1 MKWRTLAAMAF
12 GAGAVIVFV
21 GGLAYLGDEGL
32 APIDRL
38 VAKVTGMQPRTAA
51 HKDPALAD
59 DSAGGWFVPDIDKL
73 PDDAWGRMVRKGRD
87 QTVRTPSLLGPEA
100 TDPTMRFAG
109 SNLTCQNCHLK
120 AGTKKFGLPFI
131 GVFASYPEYSAR
143 HGAVATMEDR
153 VNSCMTRSLNGKPL
167 PVDSEAMVAFIS
179 YFKFLSQGR
188 PIGEPTLGRGAGS
201 LPELT
206 RAADPA
212 AGAKVFA
219 ASCAACHGANGLGR
233 RVGSVGDGQGY
244 EFPPLWGPDSFN
256 DGAGMARLTDAANFI
271 YANMPNGATYE
282 QPTLTSEQA
291 WDVAAYLE
299 SMARPQLAGLDKD
312 FPNRLQKPVDA
323 AYGPY
328 ADGFPEL
335 QHKYGPFQPIR
346 DKLMAMEKAEAAAKA
361 SPAAP

>member
-1 MKWRTLAAMAF
+1 MAAMAF
-12 GAGAVIVFV
+12 GAAVAIVFV
-21 GGLAYLGDEGL
+21 GALAFLGEDGLKPAE
-32 APIDRL
+32 RW
-38 VAKVTGMQPRTAA
+38 VAKVTGLQPRASSGA
-51 HKDPALAD
+51 DPALV
-59 DSAGGWFVPDIDKL
+59 DSSRDGWFVPDIDTL

-87 QTVRTPSLLGPEA
+87 LTVRTPALLGPEA
-100 TDPTMRFAG
+100 EDPAMRFAG
-109 SNLTCQNCHLK
+109 SNLSCQNCHLK

-153 VNSCMTRSLNGKPL
+153 VNSCMTRSLNGRPL
-167 PVDSEAMVAFIS
+167 PVDSEAMVAFVS

-188 PIGEPTLGRGAGS
+188 PIGEPTLGRGAGNIA
-201 LPELT
+201 ELD

-212 AGAKVFA
+212 AGAKLFA
-219 ASCAACHGANGLGR
+219 TNCAACHGGNGLGR
-233 RVGSVGDGQGY
+233 RIGSVGDGQGY

-256 DGAGMARLTDAANFI
+256 DGAGMARLSDAANYI
-271 YANMPNGATYE
+271 YANMPNGATFE
-282 QPTLTSEQA
+282 QPVLTTEQA

-299 SMARPQLAGLDKD
+299 SMARPQLTGLEAD

-328 ADGFPEL
+328 VDGFTEV

-346 DKLMAMEKAEAAAKA
+346 AKLKELEAAEASAKA
-361 SPAAP
+361 KPPAP